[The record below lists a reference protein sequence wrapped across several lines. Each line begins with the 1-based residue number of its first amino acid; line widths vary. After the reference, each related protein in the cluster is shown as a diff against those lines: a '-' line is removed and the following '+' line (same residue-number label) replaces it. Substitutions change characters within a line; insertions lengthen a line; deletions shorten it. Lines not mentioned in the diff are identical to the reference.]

1 MMVLC
6 RRRGLYLFLVL
17 LALTPMGYGESTP
30 DPTASLE
37 FILPPVSAGFSGNYR
52 VSGNST
58 EVVFKKEPPYSG
70 DAVSRHALLIGE
82 NPSDYIG
89 VAFDRGANMLY
100 VDRNRNLDLT
110 DDGPGISGK
119 FEGHFSGVNIELKH
133 GDIPVQYSLNIIF
146 FGNFLQSSI
155 ESGWMSEIEIA
166 GKPCRMGLCDN
177 MDGVFGIR
185 DTFIFDHEQHR
196 ETRLAYGEVDELP
209 LPQWVYF
216 GGQCYRIE
224 SVLREQDGETVAVV
238 TLSPITDNLMPLAL
252 EGQYVSRVMLADGN
266 NGYGMLD
273 WPIDGMRIPKGQYLI
288 SRVDLL
294 DSFYAYPRKQSIY
307 LEDASPS
314 LKVGGPPTQEV
325 SVVRSGPYLSLDY
338 ALIGVDKMKYHPDS
352 THLNYAH
359 FAVYT
364 GGRQV
369 GGDRFRYG

>member
-6 RRRGLYLFLVL
+6 RRRGLYMFLVL
-17 LALTPMGYGESTP
+17 LALTPTGYGESTP
-30 DPTASLE
+30 VPTAPLE
-37 FILPPVSAGFSGNYR
+37 FVLRPASTGFSGSYR
-52 VSGNST
+52 FYGNST
-58 EVVFKKEPPYSG
+58 EVVFKKEPSYTG
-70 DAVSRHALLIGE
+70 DMVNRHALLIGE

-89 VAFDRGANMLY
+89 VVFDRGANMLY

-110 DDGPGISGK
+110 DDGPGIAGQYD
-119 FEGHFSGVNIELKH
+119 GHFSGVNIELKH
-133 GDIPVQYSLNIIF
+133 GDVPVQYSLNIAIY
-146 FGNFLQSSI
+146 GAMIQSVV

-166 GKPCRMGLCDN
+166 GKPCRIGLSDN

-196 ETRLAYGEVDELP
+196 EARLAYGEVDELP
-209 LPQWVYF
+209 LPQWFYF

-238 TLSPITDNLMPLAL
+238 TLTPITENLMTLAL

-266 NGYGMLD
+266 NGYGMLE
-273 WPIDGMRIPKGQYLI
+273 WPVDGMRIPTGPYSI
-288 SRVDLL
+288 YRVDLL

-307 LEDASPS
+307 LEDASPL
-314 LKVGGPPTQEV
+314 LKVGGPPNQEV
-325 SVVRSGPYLSLDY
+325 SVVRSGPYLSLEY

-352 THLNYAH
+352 TNKNYAN
-359 FAVYT
+359 FAVYK